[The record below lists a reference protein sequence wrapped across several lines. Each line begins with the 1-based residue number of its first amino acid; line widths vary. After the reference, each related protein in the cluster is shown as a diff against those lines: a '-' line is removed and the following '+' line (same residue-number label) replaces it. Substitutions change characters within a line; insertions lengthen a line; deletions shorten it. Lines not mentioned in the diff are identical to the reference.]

1 VEGARESPA
10 GIPIGF
16 WWKVLPAFGAAALIA
31 AFLPRTGSGGVVPPA
46 GTLLLGAA
54 LVGLVTTAA
63 LYAALRLDLGLPVG
77 VAAYAVLFNLLVV
90 AVKFGLAPHG
100 MYEVNQRVEL
110 ESLLG
115 DDLVLVASIAAV
127 VFCLYGGAL
136 TILYRVARGGLE
148 RRPDRVM
155 TRRSWGVAGVVAVLL
170 LATTGGGIALALP
183 LLLAGSSLQ
192 YLSFVF
198 SSSVSLLVALALGFA
213 TALAALAFRDLRGQ
227 AAAVGDAAVLV
238 SFFWIALAFLALYH
252 VLWVVYVLALTAT
265 WPLRVVVPK

>member
-1 VEGARESPA
+1 VEEAREPPTR
-10 GIPIGF
+10 IPIGV
-16 WWKVLPAFGAAALIA
+16 WWKVLPAFGGAALIA
-31 AFLPRTGSGGVVPPA
+31 AFLPRTGSGGIVPPA
-46 GTLLLGAA
+46 GILLLGAT
-54 LVGLVTTAA
+54 LIGLVTTAA
-63 LYAALRLDLGLPVG
+63 LYAALRLDLRLPVS

-100 MYEVNQRVEL
+100 MYEVNQRIEL
-110 ESLLG
+110 ESALG
-115 DDLVLVASIAAV
+115 DDLFLVASIAAA
-127 VFCLYGGAL
+127 VFCLYAGAL
-136 TILYRVARGGLE
+136 TILYRVARAGLE
-148 RRPDRVM
+148 RRPGKPVA
-155 TRRSWGVAGVVAVLL
+155 RRSWGVGVVVAVLL
-170 LATTGGGIALALP
+170 LATTGGGVAFAP

-213 TALAALAFRDLRGQ
+213 TALAALAFRDVRAQ
-227 AAAVGDAAVLV
+227 RAAIGDAAVLV